1 MDMNWHP
8 GMSSKEEHEFFSD
21 FTETLRNNYNYRHRP
36 RLFEKWRKEPE
47 PEPWLP
53 VYDDMVLSYLT
64 PKEIKKYEE
73 AGETKKDMIARAKE
87 MIFEAAWKA
96 RKPYEDVRDNAEL
109 AAKKEAFRNKFEKD
123 PVYHTMSIV
132 SHKTKLRPEYAGKPE
147 AWEYPDVLA
156 EIKEAKREEQLG
168 PVRYMMKDCPVGRRS
183 WELLRLNQYAIDFGA
198 AENAVC
204 DVDTEKK
211 TITLNP
217 AASKEA
223 CALSLVRSARLVQTD
238 VYSAESSPEIAK
250 IREADAL
257 SAQLVFAESMRRK
270 NPKILAT
277 FKAGGNEDLCAL
289 FERTMNETNDE
300 SAARSACVDSCLNK
314 TLKDPKPTQN
324 VIAQLCRNEYG
335 LSYYVPSEKN
345 KSLAAAVTAKA
356 KQAGR

>member
-1 MDMNWHP
+1 
-8 GMSSKEEHEFFSD
+8 
-21 FTETLRNNYNYRHRP
+21 
-36 RLFEKWRKEPE
+36 
-47 PEPWLP
+47 
-53 VYDDMVLSYLT
+53 
-64 PKEIKKYEE
+64 
-73 AGETKKDMIARAKE
+73 
-87 MIFEAAWKA
+87 MIFETAWKA
-96 RKPYEDVRDNAEL
+96 RKPYEDTRDGAEL

-123 PVYHTMSIV
+123 PVYHTMDIV
-132 SHKTKLRPEYAGKPE
+132 RHKEICRPEYAGKPE

-238 VYSAESSPEIAK
+238 VYSADSSPEIAK

-257 SAQLVFAESMRRK
+257 SAQLVFAEKMRRK

-289 FERTMNETNDE
+289 FERTMDETNDE
-300 SAARSACVDSCLNK
+300 SAARSACVDSS
-314 TLKDPKPTQN
+314 LKKMLPEREPAQN
-324 VIAQLCRNEYG
+324 VVAQLCRNALG
-335 LSYYVPSEKN
+335 TSYYVPSKKDDSN
-345 KSLAAAVTAKA
+345 KALAAAVLAKA
-356 KQAGR
+356 KQDGR